1 MQERPTGLF
10 VPVTTPFDR
19 ATGHVA
25 PVSLRDNARAVLKAG
40 AAGLL
45 AAGSTGEAVLLDDRE
60 FASIIEWLRDVT
72 PDDRWLFAGTGRES
86 TRATITACRIAAEA
100 GADVALVVPPSYYAP
115 NLSAQDLVGH
125 FRWVADASP
134 IPVMLYNMPK
144 YTHVA
149 LSDTLLGDLA
159 DHDNVWG
166 AKDSSGELKNFAV
179 YRDAVPSWSLFVGSG
194 ALYYAALELGAAGAV
209 AATGC
214 FAAGPVAEI
223 GQAFAA
229 GDRER
234 AGALQERL
242 TPLHH
247 GIVSSL
253 GVPGVKAAMDLVGL
267 TGGPVRPPLSDVSDR
282 EREHIRGVLRAA
294 AIQLV

>member
-1 MQERPTGLF
+1 VPERPTGLF
-10 VPVTTPFDR
+10 VPVTTPFDL
-19 ATGHVA
+19 ATGDVA

-72 PDDRWLFAGTGRES
+72 PDDRWLLAGTGRES
-86 TRATITACRIAAEA
+86 TRATIAACRIAAEA

-115 NLSAQDLVGH
+115 NLTAQDLVGH

-144 YTHVA
+144 YTHIA

-282 EREHIRGVLRAA
+282 ERGHIRGVLRAA